1 VGVSLLSFVWLQLPA
16 LVPCP
21 SYNIKYVCV
30 CDSPFSWIC
39 SLYVLFC
46 FEDFYAS
53 LFSYAVCNCDQS
65 FLNIDT
71 DNACNKELEGEG
83 GGGIFYAT
91 CVKNLFCVAIVE
103 VLTILAVYV

>member
-1 VGVSLLSFVWLQLPA
+1 MCV
-16 LVPCP
+16 C
-21 SYNIKYVCV
+21 VCV

-83 GGGIFYAT
+83 GGWNFLCYM
-91 CVKNLFCVAIVE
+91 CQEF
-103 VLTILAVYV
+103 ILCCHRRSINNIGSVCIM